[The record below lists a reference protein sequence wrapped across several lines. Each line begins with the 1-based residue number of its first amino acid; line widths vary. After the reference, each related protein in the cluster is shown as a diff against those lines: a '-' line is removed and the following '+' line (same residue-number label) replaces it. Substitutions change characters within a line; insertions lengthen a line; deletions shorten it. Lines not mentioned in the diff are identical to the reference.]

1 VLLCAFSNDLAHG
14 ALDTTATCS
23 HNNLAPV
30 RGAQCVQYGKH
41 HGQYVELVTR
51 SCAAQLHPALFGWR
65 TSHRH
70 NRNSTI
76 LAGHS
81 VCSWREFTVTALA
94 AVGCAASARKCDLY
108 NALQG
113 DHRGAVHCSLC
124 GLHTLPRTYLKNCID
139 QAGPP
144 EASLTSSDGARIN
157 KGKIR
162 YPRIC
167 FVLPF
172 ADRSIVQLLCAQI
185 STRRNHIV
193 LLRFNGIRRGQ
204 HLPGRSIRVRSFQL

>member
-1 VLLCAFSNDLAHG
+1 VLLCAFSNDHAHG

-76 LAGHS
+76 WLATAYARGENSQLLPWQLVAARHRRES
-81 VCSWREFTVTALA
+81 GICTMHCRGITEEPYTVVCAAYILCHARTLKIASIRRAHQRQALLPPTAL
-94 AVGCAASARKCDLY
+94 
-108 NALQG
+108 
-113 DHRGAVHCSLC
+113 
-124 GLHTLPRTYLKNCID
+124 
-139 QAGPP
+139 
-144 EASLTSSDGARIN
+144 E
-157 KGKIR
+157 
-162 YPRIC
+162 
-167 FVLPF
+167 
-172 ADRSIVQLLCAQI
+172 
-185 STRRNHIV
+185 
-193 LLRFNGIRRGQ
+193 
-204 HLPGRSIRVRSFQL
+204 